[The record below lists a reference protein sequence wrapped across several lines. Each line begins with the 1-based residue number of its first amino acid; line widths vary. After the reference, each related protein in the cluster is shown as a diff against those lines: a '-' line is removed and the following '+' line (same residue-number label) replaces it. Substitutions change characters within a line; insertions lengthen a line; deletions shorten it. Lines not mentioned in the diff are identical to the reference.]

1 MNGFKAMAKCTLL
14 GFLWA
19 VIGSLLA
26 FGIESFTSYTLKDI
40 LFVEG
45 LVLLGMAILSSVTGP
60 SMGVEVSGLSQDNA
74 QYMMTANLE
83 TIKKERE
90 ISYVKNDIKMC
101 FSTLAFALGGI
112 FCIIMN
118 FMI

>member
-1 MNGFKAMAKCTLL
+1 MNGFKAIAKCTLL

-26 FGIESFTSYTLKDI
+26 FGIESFTSYTLRDI

-45 LVLLGMAILSSVTGP
+45 LVLLAMAILASVTGA
-60 SMGVEVSGLSQDNA
+60 SIGVVLNGFGQENS
-74 QYMMTANLE
+74 QYMMRSNLE
-83 TIKKERE
+83 ASVREEKTIGL
-90 ISYVKNDIKMC
+90 KNDIKVG
-101 FSTLAFALGGI
+101 FSTIALALGGI

-118 FMI
+118 FMV